1 MAAVAAQES
10 PAGDKAA
17 DGFLLL
23 PGGDFL
29 MGGPPS
35 ERLREA
41 DEVQHTVHV
50 SAFYADPYE
59 VTQED
64 YESVTGSGRRKC
76 PAGAEFS

>member
-1 MAAVAAQES
+1 
-10 PAGDKAA
+10 
-17 DGFLLL
+17 
-23 PGGDFL
+23 

-50 SAFYADPYE
+50 GAFYADPYE